1 MSFLRLF
8 KYKFLLSQRSRKY
21 ASLAMSIALAHASFG
36 AVKYKSLGNG
46 IADISLSLDEDQ
58 NFSLDLKAVDAPKT
72 YKLKGTWEKEHDNYV
87 LKFKRRQKDL
97 GKFFESNTGYSNN
110 NLVADK
116 KTVKIPSLSTGVVIW
131 GIFCEKEFSQS

>member
-1 MSFLRLF
+1 MGVFRFF
-8 KYKFLLSQRSRKY
+8 KYRLLLKQRSKRY
-21 ASLAMSIALAHASFG
+21 ASLAMTIALAHASFG

-46 IADISLSLDEDQ
+46 IADISLNLDEDQ

-97 GKFFESNTGYSNN
+97 DKFFQSNTGYTNN

-131 GIFCEKEFSQS
+131 GIFCEKDFS